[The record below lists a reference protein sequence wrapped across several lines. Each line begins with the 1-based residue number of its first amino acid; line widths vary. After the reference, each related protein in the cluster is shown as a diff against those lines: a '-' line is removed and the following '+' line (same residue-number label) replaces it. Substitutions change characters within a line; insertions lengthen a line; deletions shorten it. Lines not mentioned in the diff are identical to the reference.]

1 MTSTRSQDTEL
12 TEPIDDPEQLLRR
25 HSTMADT
32 RPIDTLN
39 PEEVHAE
46 QPEEATGDPGDS
58 ATDAA
63 TDAEVTEV
71 PETLGEPVLTE
82 TGDRGDLY
90 LPDMKNTRKKEACKK
105 GIALAAGLFVVSCEG
120 LKEFYDHTTL
130 AIDTNSGRIQM
141 YINGEFDTFPLNA
154 SESPF
159 PEGILREILK
169 SDAEKKQE
177 AGIPGRDLEKKFNRP
192 LTREELGVRLETFSQ
207 LVEMAAV
214 NFVMMEDTEKQP
226 YAIKIKDMLKLER
239 RRGAIDKQLD
249 ELIIVF
255 LADNK
260 KRYEQGLRKYDIPKL
275 RPANALITTREQAD
289 RYTRDSNKECYRI
302 LCSAFKGDTPYKI
315 GEATEA
321 ETEENAAAATVTP
334 MITVETPAT
343 TATNVENR
351 QVAAHTTVT
360 APPMPATVTA
370 PTMLSTATAPPVTAV
385 AAVPNLGALTI
396 GTANNGT
403 GESFHL
409 QAPPPTTGA
418 TGATNASA
426 RPGVT
431 FGATPNTSAI
441 NARMMEIA
449 NNGPPATMTTNR
461 PDCQRQWSFNRGFVE
476 TRSCHGCGEQGHLI
490 KNCPNKPYCS
500 HCKTNT
506 HNTEQCRFK
515 TTTWNQA
522 QPLTSTPAESSGAGG
537 YHPVQSPPG
546 AYTGAGFPAASQIP
560 NASPANTSTQDIV
573 LQAFMTKLEENNV
586 QSERTEDRRR
596 MLDKL
601 DTFYGDDRSK
611 CLPWINMVEQAAK
624 CCDLTLR
631 KALLAKSGPAVFDII
646 ANSPLTSTDLELK
659 TLVLEHFSDVGTLSE
674 AAHKLRTMKM
684 PPNKPLTS
692 WNHEW
697 TTVHEIAYRTP
708 PQMQRMVPVIEDYMK
723 SLKDGV
729 ADRVSEKFSKVGSSL
744 ETLAQVMDMAVRVD
758 KENRTVQYRR
768 TQHQGLHND
777 TKILDTVNQITTP
790 VEISVIQD
798 HSGPM
803 SSTMKSSSSSHHGDH
818 RSFNKSRHDSF
829 GRSRRD
835 SGFDNNSNRSFNGGY
850 RKINKYQHRPGN
862 PKNNIR
868 FEYAAGKGDQELYRV
883 LHRMIDFLKGMSVN
897 DRQKFK
903 EFRKYSPRTVNEVS
917 EDQIATVAINEI
929 CDALHSDVDLVYNTL
944 VASDYIEE
952 ISKA

>member
-1 MTSTRSQDTEL
+1 MTSTRSQATEL

-25 HSTMADT
+25 HSTMADL
-32 RPIDTLN
+32 RPQDTPN
-39 PEEVHAE
+39 PEEAHAE
-46 QPEEATGDPGDS
+46 QSEEATGDPGNA
-58 ATDAA
+58 ATNTA
-63 TDAEVTEV
+63 TDAEATRV
-71 PETLGEPVLTE
+71 PENPREPVTPE
-82 TGDRGDLY
+82 TGNRGDLY
-90 LPDMKNTRKKEACKK
+90 LPDMKNTRMKEACKK
-105 GIALAAGLFVVSCEG
+105 GIALGAGLFVVSCEG

-130 AIDTNSGRIQM
+130 AIDTNSGNIEM
-141 YINGEFDTFPLNA
+141 YINGDFSTFPLNA
-154 SESPF
+154 SENPF
-159 PEGILREILK
+159 PEDILREILK

-177 AGIPGRDLEKKFNRP
+177 GGIPGRDLEKKFNRP
-192 LTREELGVRLETFSQ
+192 LTREELDTRLGTFSQ
-207 LVEMAAV
+207 LVEMATV
-214 NFVMMEDTEKQP
+214 NFVMMEDTERQP
-226 YAIKIKDMLKLER
+226 YAIRIKDMLKLER

-249 ELIIVF
+249 ELTIVF
-255 LADNK
+255 LADND
-260 KRYEQGLRKYDIPKL
+260 KRHEQGLRKYDIPKL
-275 RPANALITTREQAD
+275 RPTNTLITTREHAD
-289 RYTRDSNKECYRI
+289 KYTRDSNNECYRI

-315 GEATEA
+315 GEATET
-321 ETEENAAAATVTP
+321 ETEENIAAATVTP
-334 MITVETPAT
+334 MITVESPAT

-360 APPMPATVTA
+360 VPPVPATVTA
-370 PTMLSTATAPPVTAV
+370 PTMPSMATAPPVTAV
-385 AAVPNLGALTI
+385 AEAPNLRALTI

-418 TGATNASA
+418 TNASA

-431 FGATPNTSAI
+431 FGATPNISDI

-449 NNGPPATMTTNR
+449 NNGPPATTTTDR
-461 PDCQRQWSFNRGFVE
+461 PDRQRQWSSNRGFME
-476 TRSCHGCGEQGHLI
+476 TRSCYGCGEQGHLS
-490 KNCPNKPYCS
+490 KNCPNRPYCS
-500 HCKTNT
+500 HCRTST
-506 HNTEQCRFK
+506 HNTEQCRSK
-515 TTTWNQA
+515 ATSTWNQA
-522 QPLTSTPAESSGAGG
+522 QPLASTPAESPGAGG
-537 YHPVQSPPG
+537 YHPVQSPAG
-546 AYTGAGFPAASQIP
+546 AYTGAGFPATSQIP
-560 NASPANTSTQDIV
+560 NTSPANTSTQDVV

-586 QSERTEDRRR
+586 QTERTEDRRR

-611 CLPWINMVEQAAK
+611 CLPWINMVEQTAK

-674 AAHKLRTMKM
+674 AAQKLRTMKM

-697 TTVHEIAYRTP
+697 TAVHEIAYRTP
-708 PQMQRMVPVIEDYMK
+708 PQIQRMVPVIEDYMK
-723 SLKDGV
+723 SLEDGV

-768 TQHQGLHND
+768 TQRQGLHND

-803 SSTMKSSSSSHHGDH
+803 SSTMRSSSHHGDH
-818 RSFNKSRHDSF
+818 RSFNRSRQDSF

-903 EFRKYSPRTVNEVS
+903 EFRKYSPRTVNEIS

-929 CDALHSDVDLVYNTL
+929 CDALHSDVDLVYDAL

-952 ISKA
+952 ISEA

>member
-1 MTSTRSQDTEL
+1 
-12 TEPIDDPEQLLRR
+12 
-25 HSTMADT
+25 MADP
-32 RPIDTLN
+32 RPQDTLN
-39 PEEVHAE
+39 PEAVHTE
-46 QPEEATGDPGDS
+46 QPEEATGDPDNS
-58 ATDAA
+58 ATDTA

-71 PETLGEPVLTE
+71 PETLREPVLPE
-82 TGDRGDLY
+82 TDNHGDLY
-90 LPDMKNTRKKEACKK
+90 LPDMKNTRMKEACKK
-105 GIALAAGLFVVSCEG
+105 GISLRAGLVVVSCEG

-130 AIDTNSGRIQM
+130 TIDTNSGRIEM

-192 LTREELGVRLETFSQ
+192 LTREELDTRLETFSQ
-207 LVEMAAV
+207 LVEMATV
-214 NFVMMEDTEKQP
+214 NFVMMEDTEKQL

-275 RPANALITTREQAD
+275 RPTNVLITTREQAD
-289 RYTRDSNKECYRI
+289 RYTCNSNKECYHI

-315 GEATEA
+315 GEASET
-321 ETEENAAAATVTP
+321 ETEENATAATVTP
-334 MITVETPAT
+334 MITVETLAT
-343 TATNVENR
+343 TVTNVENP

-360 APPMPATVTA
+360 VPPVPSM
-370 PTMLSTATAPPVTAV
+370 ATAPPVTTV

-396 GTANNGT
+396 STANNGT

-409 QAPPPTTGA
+409 QAPPPM
-418 TGATNASA
+418 TGATNAPA

-431 FGATPNTSAI
+431 FGATPNTSDI

-449 NNGPPATMTTNR
+449 NNDSPATTMTNR
-461 PDCQRQWSFNRGFVE
+461 PDHQRQWSFNRGFVE

-490 KNCPNKPYCS
+490 RNCPNKPYCS

-515 TTTWNQA
+515 ATSTWNQA
-522 QPLTSTPAESSGAGG
+522 QPLASTPAESLGAGG
-537 YHPVQSPPG
+537 YNPLQSPAG
-546 AYTGAGFPAASQIP
+546 AYTGAGFPATSQIP
-560 NASPANTSTQDIV
+560 NTSPANTSTQDVV

-601 DTFYGDDRSK
+601 DTFYGDNRSK
-611 CLPWINMVEQAAK
+611 CLPWINMVEQTAK

-631 KALLAKSGPAVFDII
+631 RALLAKSGPAVFDII
-646 ANSPLTSTDLELK
+646 ATSPLTSTDLELK

-723 SLKDGV
+723 SLENGV

-768 TQHQGLHND
+768 TQRQGLHND
-777 TKILDTVNQITTP
+777 TKILDMVNQITTP

-803 SSTMKSSSSSHHGDH
+803 SSTMKSSSSSHHEDH

-829 GRSRRD
+829 GCSRRD
-835 SGFDNNSNRSFNGGY
+835 SGFDNNSNRSFNGGH
-850 RKINKYQHRPGN
+850 RKINKYQHCPGI

-868 FEYAAGKGDQELYRV
+868 FEYAAGKGNQELYRV

-929 CDALHSDVDLVYNTL
+929 CDALHSDVDLVYDAL

-952 ISKA
+952 ISEA